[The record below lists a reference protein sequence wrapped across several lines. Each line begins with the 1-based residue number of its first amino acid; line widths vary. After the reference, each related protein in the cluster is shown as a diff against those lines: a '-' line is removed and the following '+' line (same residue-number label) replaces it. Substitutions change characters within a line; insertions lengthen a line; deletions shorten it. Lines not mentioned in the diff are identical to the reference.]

1 MGDMLRFPV
10 TRPRRLRR
18 TKFIRDLVAET
29 KVDPGDLIFPLFV
42 KEGLREKEPIE
53 AMPGQYRFSLEELLK
68 EMNELLELG
77 LRNIILFG
85 IPERK
90 DEIGSSAYD
99 KEGIVQ
105 RAVRKLKDEFS
116 NEITIFTDVC
126 LCQYTTHGHCG
137 IITGNSVDN
146 DETLKQIAKIAVS
159 HAEAGSDVVAPSG
172 MMDGAVKAIRE
183 ALDDAGYKETAIMSY
198 SSKYASVLYGP
209 FREAAS
215 SAPKFGDR
223 RGYQMDPRN
232 SDEALREALLD
243 IKEGAD
249 IIMVKPATW
258 YLDVI
263 RRLSK
268 LPVPLAAYNVSGEY
282 SMVKLACKAG
292 LLDEK
297 LAVWEMLHSIKR
309 AGADIIIT
317 YFAKDYARWHKN
329 GELGP

>member
-1 MGDMLRFPV
+1 MHFPAS
-10 TRPRRLRR
+10 RPRRLRR
-18 TKFIRDLVAET
+18 TRLIRDLVAET
-29 KVDPGDLIFPLFV
+29 RVYPRDLIFPLFV
-42 KEGLREKEPIE
+42 KEGLSKKEPIE
-53 AMPGQYRFSLEELLK
+53 AMPGQYRFSLEELTK
-68 EMNELLELG
+68 EVNELVELG
-77 LRNIILFG
+77 IRNILLFG

-99 KEGIVQ
+99 REGIVQ
-105 RAVRKLKDEFS
+105 RTIKKLRDEFS

-137 IITGNSVDN
+137 VVIGNSVDN

-172 MMDGAVKAIRE
+172 MMDGAVRAIRE
-183 ALDDAGYKETAIMSY
+183 ALDDAGYKDTAIMSY

-243 IKEGAD
+243 IQEGAD

-258 YLDVI
+258 YLDI
-263 RRLSK
+263 IKRLSR

-282 SMVKLACKAG
+282 SMIKLAGEAG
-292 LLDEK
+292 FFDEK
-297 LAVWEMLHSIKR
+297 MAVWEILHSIKR

-317 YFAKDYARWHKN
+317 YFAKDYAKWLRS
-329 GELGP
+329 GEIIP

>member
-1 MGDMLRFPV
+1 LHFPAS
-10 TRPRRLRR
+10 RPRRLRR
-18 TKFIRDLVAET
+18 TRLIRDLVAET
-29 KVDPGDLIFPLFV
+29 RVYPRDLIFPLFV
-42 KEGLREKEPIE
+42 KEGLSKKEPIE
-53 AMPGQYRFSLEELLK
+53 AMPGQYRFSLEELTK
-68 EMNELLELG
+68 EVNELVELG
-77 LRNIILFG
+77 IRNILLFG

-99 KEGIVQ
+99 REGIVQ
-105 RAVRKLKDEFS
+105 RAIKELRDEFS

-137 IITGNSVDN
+137 VVIGNSVDN

-172 MMDGAVKAIRE
+172 MMDGAVRAIRE
-183 ALDDAGYKETAIMSY
+183 ALDDAGYKDTAIMSY

-243 IKEGAD
+243 IQEGAD

-258 YLDVI
+258 YLDI
-263 RRLSK
+263 IKRLSR

-282 SMVKLACKAG
+282 SMIKLAGEAG
-292 LLDEK
+292 FFDEK
-297 LAVWEMLHSIKR
+297 MAVWEMLHSIKR

-317 YFAKDYARWHKN
+317 YFAKDYAKWFRS
-329 GELGP
+329 GEIIP

>member
-1 MGDMLRFPV
+1 
-10 TRPRRLRR
+10 LRR
-18 TKFIRDLVAET
+18 TRLIRDLVAET
-29 KVDPGDLIFPLFV
+29 RVYPRDLIFPLFV
-42 KEGLREKEPIE
+42 KEGLSKKEPIE
-53 AMPGQYRFSLEELLK
+53 AMPGQYRFSLEELTK
-68 EMNELLELG
+68 EVNELVELG
-77 LRNIILFG
+77 IRNILLFG

-99 KEGIVQ
+99 REGIVQ
-105 RAVRKLKDEFS
+105 RAIKELRDEFS

-137 IITGNSVDN
+137 VVIGNSVDN

-172 MMDGAVKAIRE
+172 MMDGAVRAIRE
-183 ALDDAGYKETAIMSY
+183 ALDDAGYKDTAIMSY

-243 IKEGAD
+243 IQEGAD

-258 YLDVI
+258 YLDI
-263 RRLSK
+263 IKRLSR

-282 SMVKLACKAG
+282 SMIKLAGEAG
-292 LLDEK
+292 FFDEK
-297 LAVWEMLHSIKR
+297 MAVWEMLHSIKR

-317 YFAKDYARWHKN
+317 YFAKDYAKWFRS
-329 GELGP
+329 GEIIP

>member
-1 MGDMLRFPV
+1 MHFPAS
-10 TRPRRLRR
+10 RPRRLRR
-18 TKFIRDLVAET
+18 TRLIRDLVAET
-29 KVDPGDLIFPLFV
+29 RVYPRDLIFPLFV
-42 KEGLREKEPIE
+42 KEGLSKKEPIE
-53 AMPGQYRFSLEELLK
+53 AMPGQYRFSLEELTK
-68 EMNELLELG
+68 EVNELVELG
-77 LRNIILFG
+77 IRNILLFG

-99 KEGIVQ
+99 REGIVQ
-105 RAVRKLKDEFS
+105 RAIKELRDEFS

-137 IITGNSVDN
+137 VVIGNSVDN

-172 MMDGAVKAIRE
+172 MMDGAVRAIRE
-183 ALDDAGYKETAIMSY
+183 ALDDAGYKDTAIMSY

-243 IKEGAD
+243 IQEGAD

-258 YLDVI
+258 YLDI
-263 RRLSK
+263 IKRLSR

-282 SMVKLACKAG
+282 SMIKLASEAG
-292 LLDEK
+292 FFDEK
-297 LAVWEMLHSIKR
+297 IAVWEILHSIKR

-317 YFAKDYARWHKN
+317 YFAKDYAKWFRS
-329 GELGP
+329 GEIIP

>member
-1 MGDMLRFPV
+1 MHFPAS
-10 TRPRRLRR
+10 RPRRLRR
-18 TKFIRDLVAET
+18 TRLIRDLVAET
-29 KVDPGDLIFPLFV
+29 RVYPRDLIFPLFV
-42 KEGLREKEPIE
+42 KEGLSKKEPIE
-53 AMPGQYRFSLEELLK
+53 AMPGQYRFSLEELTK
-68 EMNELLELG
+68 EVNELVELG
-77 LRNIILFG
+77 IRNILLFG

-99 KEGIVQ
+99 REGIVQ
-105 RAVRKLKDEFS
+105 RAIKELRDEFS

-137 IITGNSVDN
+137 VVIGNSVDN

-172 MMDGAVKAIRE
+172 MMDGAVRAIRE
-183 ALDDAGYKETAIMSY
+183 ALDDAGYKDTAIMSY

-243 IKEGAD
+243 IQEGAD

-258 YLDVI
+258 YLDI
-263 RRLSK
+263 IKRLSR

-282 SMVKLACKAG
+282 SMIKLAGEAG
-292 LLDEK
+292 FFDEK
-297 LAVWEMLHSIKR
+297 MAVWEMLHSIKR

-317 YFAKDYARWHKN
+317 YFAKDYAKWFRS
-329 GELGP
+329 GEIIP